1 MKPITNLDELIEN
14 LKGSAPKRV
23 VVAAGHD
30 ENTIEACHKAA
41 VEKIALVTLVG
52 DKDKIDKLCVEK
64 KLDRDAFDI
73 VDEEDEAKAGTIAR
87 NMVRNKEGDCLMKGL
102 IGTDKYMKLI
112 LDKEE
117 GLLTKGN
124 ILSHITVIDSPYYQK
139 THKKLLFVGDVAVIP
154 LPDLQAK
161 IKILEY
167 LIDAAHKFGIEK
179 PKAAILTANEKVSDK
194 MPTTIEAAIIAKMAD
209 RGQIKGAIVD
219 GPLALDVAI
228 SKEACDIKGLKT
240 PVDGDA
246 DILVF
251 PSIEAGNIFYK
262 GVTHLGGSRLAA
274 VVAGTTAPCILTSR
288 ADDEESKFFSIALG
302 LRLCNKN

>member
-1 MKPITNLDELIEN
+1 MKPITNLKELIEN
-14 LKGSAPKRV
+14 LKGSERKKL

-41 VEKIALVTLVG
+41 TEKIAIVTLVG
-52 DKDKIDKLCVEK
+52 DKEKIDKLCVEK
-64 KLDRDAFDI
+64 KLDMDVFEI
-73 VDEEDEAKAGTIAR
+73 IDEKDEVKAGALAR
-87 NMVRNKEGDCLMKGL
+87 DMVRKKEGDCLMKGL

-112 LDKEE
+112 LDKEQ

-124 ILSHITVIDSPYYQK
+124 VLSHITVIDSPFYQE
-139 THKKLLFVGDVAVIP
+139 THKKLLFVGDVAIIP
-154 LPDLQAK
+154 LPDLQTK

-167 LIDAAHKFGIEK
+167 LIEAAHSFGIEK
-179 PKAAILTANEKVSDK
+179 PKAALITANEKVSDK
-194 MPTTIEAAIIAKMAD
+194 MPATLDAAIITKMAE

-228 SKEACDIKGLKT
+228 SKKSCEIKGLKS
-240 PVDGDA
+240 PVGGEA

-251 PSIEAGNIFYK
+251 PSIEAGNVFYK
-262 GVTHLGGSRLAA
+262 GVTYLGGSKLAA

-302 LRLCNKN
+302 LRLCHKN